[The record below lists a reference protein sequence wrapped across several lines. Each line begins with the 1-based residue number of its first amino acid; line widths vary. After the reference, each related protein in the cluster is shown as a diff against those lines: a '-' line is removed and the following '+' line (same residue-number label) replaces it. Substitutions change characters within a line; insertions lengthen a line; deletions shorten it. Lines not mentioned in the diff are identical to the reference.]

1 MLKPSLCYQC
11 NYWKTSDSEIRV
23 TPLGTKKVYGQIKS
37 NANKIISLNTFSD
50 VELQYLR
57 SFLKNISG
65 N

>member
-11 NYWKTSDSEIRV
+11 SYWKTSDSEIRV

-37 NANKIISLNTFSD
+37 NANKID